1 MAVARSYSTKD
12 KYSPGD
18 VMEHPSFGFGIATAI
33 REGTKVEVLFENG
46 PKVLVQGR

>member
-1 MAVARSYSTKD
+1 MADARSYSAKE

-33 REGTKVEVLFENG
+33 QEGIKVEVLFENG
-46 PKVLVQGR
+46 PKILVQGR